1 MGVNLLIK
9 KRYWTWW
16 NELNAVVCNYEN
28 EEVMIGYKHLTYKMK
43 ASDINHVNVDKKS
56 QHTPSSENFETDR
69 AVYKK
74 PRQTDFHYVC

>member
-1 MGVNLLIK
+1 
-9 KRYWTWW
+9 
-16 NELNAVVCNYEN
+16 
-28 EEVMIGYKHLTYKMK
+28 MIGYKHLTYKMK